1 MSSRPGALGPVQ
13 LLVIAF
19 EGGSF
24 EGRILDE
31 LRRLREHDIVRLIDL
46 LFVAKDEHGEVVELE
61 QTDLSATE
69 AAEFGAL
76 VGTLIGLGT
85 DGEAAVLGG
94 AAVDRLAAAQNGSRP
109 QPEGV
114 WFLAD
119 AIPMGTSAAVA
130 LIEHRWAIPLRDAIE
145 SAAGHDLVDH
155 WIHPADLVGVGR
167 TDS

>member
-1 MSSRPGALGPVQ
+1 MTGPPSALGPVQ

-31 LRRLREHDIVRLIDL
+31 LRRLREQDIVRLIDL
-46 LFVAKDEHGEVVELE
+46 LFVAKDEQGDVVELE
-61 QTDLSATE
+61 QRDLSAEE

-85 DGEAAVLGG
+85 DGEAAILGG
-94 AAVDRLAAAQNGSRP
+94 PPVDAAAAQNGSLLP
-109 QPEGV
+109 PKGV

-119 AIPMGTSAAVA
+119 AIPTGTSAAVA
-130 LIEHRWAIPLRDAIE
+130 LIEHRWAISLRDAIE

-155 WIHPADLVGVGR
+155 WIHPEDLVGVGR

>member
-1 MSSRPGALGPVQ
+1 MTDRASALGPVQ

-19 EGGSF
+19 EDGNF

-46 LFVAKDEHGEVVELE
+46 LFVAKDEQGDVVELE

-76 VGTLIGLGT
+76 VGTLIGLGA

-94 AAVDRLAAAQNGSRP
+94 AAVDGVAAAQNGSP
-109 QPEGV
+109 PPPKGV

-119 AIPMGTSAAVA
+119 AIPTGTSAAVA

-155 WIHPADLVGVGR
+155 WIHPEDLVGVGR
-167 TDS
+167 ADS